1 MIRVPV
7 QSRSFATSTRT
18 LSWFGDLF
26 GKNKT
31 SIESQQKRK
40 EIIEKQDELTGQE
53 SIKVTH
59 LTYKNSDKYV
69 KFDRKKE
76 MPGYN
81 IRNWK
86 SVRGLH
92 PKDLETHYS
101 NKELLQNKINESL
114 QNVLGKEITREQYK
128 DISLTDLEFRFNV
141 VKALQS
147 SLGIDFND
155 YTVSK
160 SHDLETLYDA
170 IENVVST
177 RWKNEKHPDAI
188 VLRPED
194 FTAGNVYLNEERS
207 TWEKQKEF
215 NKLVQQMKN
224 AEKKQQSV

>member
-147 SLGIDFND
+147 SLGIDFNY
-155 YTVSK
+155 YTEIGRAHV
-160 SHDLETLYDA
+160 
-170 IENVVST
+170 
-177 RWKNEKHPDAI
+177 
-188 VLRPED
+188 
-194 FTAGNVYLNEERS
+194 
-207 TWEKQKEF
+207 
-215 NKLVQQMKN
+215 
-224 AEKKQQSV
+224 

>member
-1 MIRVPV
+1 
-7 QSRSFATSTRT
+7 
-18 LSWFGDLF
+18 
-26 GKNKT
+26 
-31 SIESQQKRK
+31 
-40 EIIEKQDELTGQE
+40 
-53 SIKVTH
+53 
-59 LTYKNSDKYV
+59 
-69 KFDRKKE
+69 

-177 RWKNEKHPDAI
+177 RWKNENTQT
-188 VLRPED
+188 LL
-194 FTAGNVYLNEERS
+194 F
-207 TWEKQKEF
+207 
-215 NKLVQQMKN
+215 
-224 AEKKQQSV
+224 